1 MRAEKLWKPGTGLS
15 GSLGALGYTC
25 QVSLVGQ
32 IEKQWFRG
40 VECLVEATQQ
50 TERFGAA
57 CRVVITYD
65 PMLLLLT
72 LNVP

>member
-1 MRAEKLWKPGTGLS
+1 MRAEKLWRPGRGLS
-15 GSLGALGYTC
+15 GSPGTLGYIC

-32 IEKQWFRG
+32 LEKQWFRG
-40 VECLVEATQQ
+40 VECLATQQ
-50 TERFGAA
+50 TEHFGAG